1 MQRFAL
7 SVKSRGVEVDRS
19 AMASM
24 HASQIDSALA
34 VECSMSARAVH
45 RNRPSWSRVRWVEA
59 AALLPLGM
67 LKTSP
72 TDNQRASIMA
82 FCGVCGTENRDKAR
96 FCMGCAKALAPSA
109 DAALVAGGGGG
120 ASSAPG
126 PVQTC
131 LACQT
136 HNPLAATVC
145 KSCRGSL
152 VPDLAKPAPQSNAA
166 ASRGMPFKTMGA
178 VGLCLAAAL
187 VWWSGVIQGAGNL
200 PAQALAAAVSRSA
213 SPEAEQS
220 VRVGAAATLSGAAA
234 ASFDGPVAVAV
245 PTVRSA
251 EERAASEN
259 ARAKRQAAAQVRREQ
274 AARDRTAAEEQARVA
289 KAREQQ
295 RVDAVVRQQAAS
307 EATQQARAARV
318 TLQPP
323 PPARV
328 VKTVEQA
335 CASSGNF
342 FSREVC
348 RLRSCGDAAFAGDP
362 VCVRFQEMEAA
373 NRRAVGN

>member
-1 MQRFAL
+1 
-7 SVKSRGVEVDRS
+7 
-19 AMASM
+19 
-24 HASQIDSALA
+24 
-34 VECSMSARAVH
+34 
-45 RNRPSWSRVRWVEA
+45 
-59 AALLPLGM
+59 
-67 LKTSP
+67 
-72 TDNQRASIMA
+72 
-82 FCGVCGTENRDKAR
+82 
-96 FCMGCAKALAPSA
+96 
-109 DAALVAGGGGG
+109 
-120 ASSAPG
+120 
-126 PVQTC
+126 
-131 LACQT
+131 
-136 HNPLAATVC
+136 
-145 KSCRGSL
+145 
-152 VPDLAKPAPQSNAA
+152 VPDLAKPAPQANAVVP
-166 ASRGMPFKTMGA
+166 RGMPFKTMGA
-178 VGLCLAAAL
+178 AGLCLAAVL
-187 VWWSGVIQGAGNL
+187 VWWSGVIQGTGNL

-220 VRVGAAATLSGAAA
+220 VLVGVADTLSGAAA
-234 ASFDGPVAVAV
+234 ASLDGPVAVAV

-251 EERAASEN
+251 KEKAASEN
-259 ARAKRQAAAQVRREQ
+259 ARAMRQAAALVRREQ
-274 AARDRTAAEEQARVA
+274 AARDRAAAEEQARVA

-295 RVDAVVRQQAAS
+295 RVDEVVRQQAAS

-318 TLQPP
+318 ALQP